1 MQRLVKANTVRQRVT
16 ALPNKF
22 SLFINVINVLLL
34 LSYVMAHL
42 SVS

>member
-16 ALPNKF
+16 ALLNKF